1 MIAIIRK
8 LLSLIRKGKEAELL
22 PLFLTES
29 FRSVSTALLSFF
41 SAIYVFK
48 TQLEITGNQKQ
59 AMIAAF
65 LFFFILYVFKFFGT
79 SLAENLSQKTGLRGQ
94 VLIGEILT
102 SLTILGFLASL
113 KIFAIIWLTSAVWG
127 LAIGFFWFGRHGLIA
142 KLSSNGSYGETLG
155 WAGIVNTFLLLG
167 VPFLG
172 GFLIDSFG
180 YNAMFI
186 VSFGFMILA
195 FFSLTKVEEKM
206 THRDAT
212 IGQILKL
219 FSTHKR
225 MALAYFSSGFVGA
238 VYTSALILFIF
249 LTIKSELAFGG
260 FFSLSMLLVA
270 ITNMLVGR
278 WVDRRGKK
286 VLIAYGSA
294 FASIVWLGRFLVGS
308 VFAIF
313 IFDVIDRIAS
323 GMTGI
328 PLGVLSYQ
336 KAIDGHSTGKAMLF
350 REFAI
355 TFGGILGSLLVILI
369 AFFDISLKFGF
380 LAASLIAL
388 LPLIIIKRN
397 GICGDIPPTLRQES

>member
-1 MIAIIRK
+1 MIKIIEK
-8 LLSLIRKGKEAELL
+8 ILSLIRRGREAELL

-48 TQLEITGNQKQ
+48 AQLETTGDQKQ
-59 AMIAAF
+59 AMLAAF
-65 LFFFILYVFKFFGT
+65 LFFLVLYVFKLIGT
-79 SLAENLSQKTGLRGQ
+79 SFAENLSQKTGLRGQ

-142 KLSSNGSYGETLG
+142 KSRSNGSYGQTLG

-172 GFLIDSFG
+172 GFLIDRFG

-186 VSFGFMILA
+186 VSLSFMILA
-195 FFSLTKVEEKM
+195 FISLSKVEEKM
-206 THRDAT
+206 VHRDAT
-212 IGQILKL
+212 IGEIIKL
-219 FSTHKR
+219 FSTHRR
-225 MALAYFSSGFVGA
+225 MALAYFSSGFTGA

-249 LTIKSELAFGG
+249 LTVKNEFVFGG
-260 FFSLSMLLVA
+260 FFSFSMFLVA

-278 WVDRRGKK
+278 WVDKKGKK
-286 VLIAYGSA
+286 VLIAYGSV
-294 FASIVWLGRFLVGS
+294 FASIVWAGRFLVGS

-328 PLGVLSYQ
+328 PLGVLSYE
-336 KAIDGHSTGKAMLF
+336 KAIGGHSTAKAMLF

-355 TFGGILGSLLVILI
+355 TVGGILGSLLVILI
-369 AFFDISLKFGF
+369 VFFDIPLEFSF

-388 LPLIIIKRN
+388 SPLAIIKRN
-397 GICGDIPPTLRQES
+397 GICGDVPPTLGKES

>member
-1 MIAIIRK
+1 MKK
-8 LLSLIRKGKEAELL
+8 LLSLIRKSKEVKLV

-48 TQLEITGNQKQ
+48 AQLEITGDQKQ

-65 LFFFILYVFKFFGT
+65 LFFLILYIFKLIGT

-94 VLIGEILT
+94 ILIGEILT
-102 SLTILGFLASL
+102 SLTILGFIASL

-142 KLSSNGSYGETLG
+142 KLSSSGSYGETLG
-155 WAGIVNTFLLLG
+155 WASVVNTFLLLG

-172 GFLIDSFG
+172 GFLINKFG

-206 THRDAT
+206 IHRDAT
-212 IGQILKL
+212 IGQIFKL

-238 VYTSALILFIF
+238 VYISALILFIF
-249 LTIKSELAFGG
+249 LTVKNEFAFGG

-270 ITNMLVGR
+270 ITNMLVGK
-278 WVDRRGKK
+278 WVDKKGKK
-286 VLIAYGSA
+286 TLIAYGSV
-294 FASIVWLGRFLVGS
+294 FAGIVWLGRFLVGS

-350 REFAI
+350 REFSI
-355 TFGGILGSLLVILI
+355 TIGGILGSLLVIFI
-369 AFFDISLKFGF
+369 AFFDIPLEFSF
-380 LAASLIAL
+380 LGASLIAL
-388 LPLIIIKRN
+388 LPLVIIKRD
-397 GICGDIPPTLRQES
+397 GICGDIPPVLGQES